1 MCLSDTRVFDGGV
14 MCIIY
19 CIMYN
24 YMFRLLTLAI
34 FRLYIKY
41 LLSSYT
47 ELKWTV
53 YRGEVGGEV
62 GTRSRC
68 VMEVGRCGYMG
79 GTLLLYIMSKL
90 I

>member
-1 MCLSDTRVFDGGV
+1 
-14 MCIIY
+14 
-19 CIMYN
+19 
-24 YMFRLLTLAI
+24 MFRLLTLAI

-68 VMEVGRCGYMG
+68 VMEVGCVRVCLGCVCVCVYFLDHRLPVIE
-79 GTLLLYIMSKL
+79 LLSLLSTFL
-90 I
+90 ACNCFHR